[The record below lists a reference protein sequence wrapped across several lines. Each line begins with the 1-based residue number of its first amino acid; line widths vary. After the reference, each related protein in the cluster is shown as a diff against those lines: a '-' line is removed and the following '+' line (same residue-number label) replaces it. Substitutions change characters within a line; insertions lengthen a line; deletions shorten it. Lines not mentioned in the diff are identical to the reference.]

1 MLTQSRNTEPQHNN
15 QSVTFGVAGR
25 ISFGFSQ
32 KTSKRKTAKIQVDS
46 AHSEQ
51 WVIDINSEWLV
62 FTTLNFQQRELY
74 NLLTSFTSHN
84 RGRNKEVTGS
94 NQEPRG

>member
-1 MLTQSRNTEPQHNN
+1 MLTESRNTEPQHNN

-51 WVIDINSEWLV
+51 
-62 FTTLNFQQRELY
+62 
-74 NLLTSFTSHN
+74 
-84 RGRNKEVTGS
+84 
-94 NQEPRG
+94 